1 MKRLLATFLLI
12 MCLSFPGRAGHVMG
26 MGAYCPCDNPESH
39 NTLNGV
45 VRDDNQES
53 APDSDV
59 DLGLFLVAVLLFLK
73 ARA

>member
-1 MKRLLATFLLI
+1 
-12 MCLSFPGRAGHVMG
+12 MG
-26 MGAYCPCDNPESH
+26 NGVYCGCDNPGNH
-39 NTLNGV
+39 TTVDGV
-45 VRDDNQES
+45 VRDNHQES